1 MQLPEEE
8 RSAHDRTW
16 LTNTL
21 CTLLGGRVAEEI
33 VFQQMT
39 TGAGNDIERV
49 SDIARRMVCEWGMS
63 PALGPIA
70 FRQGGGGFLGD
81 VSQMQAHSEMT
92 AQRIDTEIKQVIDS
106 CLDTASAILTRHNKF
121 LHKFAEA
128 LLINETMDA
137 DEVDIVYQGYLKERK
152 LERILTQN
160 RGLGAT
166 ISTNSTTT
174 HEQTE
179 DVQ

>member
-1 MQLPEEE
+1 MPKIVKSIVLTGNGTNCE
-8 RSAHDRTW
+8 REMAHACR
-16 LTNTL
+16 L
-21 CTLLGGRVAEEI
+21 
-33 VFQQMT
+33 
-39 TGAGNDIERV
+39 AG
-49 SDIARRMVCEWGMS
+49 S
-63 PALGPIA
+63 
-70 FRQGGGGFLGD
+70 
-81 VSQMQAHSEMT
+81 
-92 AQRIDTEIKQVIDS
+92 
-106 CLDTASAILTRHNKF
+106 
-121 LHKFAEA
+121 
-128 LLINETMDA
+128 

>member
-1 MQLPEEE
+1 MLRLLRRDEAMGTAQYTALAWNTRPAREIPEEP
-8 RSAHDRTW
+8 RIS
-16 LTNTL
+16 
-21 CTLLGGRVAEEI
+21 
-33 VFQQMT
+33 
-39 TGAGNDIERV
+39 
-49 SDIARRMVCEWGMS
+49 WGS
-63 PALGPIA
+63 RPA
-70 FRQGGGGFLGD
+70 
-81 VSQMQAHSEMT
+81 T
-92 AQRIDTEIKQVIDS
+92 A
-106 CLDTASAILTRHNKF
+106 LLTRHNKF

-166 ISTNSTTT
+166 TSKSDTTT